1 MPYEKYGRL
10 GANLATKIEV
20 NQAIT
25 FAGVDLDAGSYRLYA
40 FPQES
45 Y

>member
-1 MPYEKYGRL
+1 LSYEKYGRL

-25 FAGVDLDAGSYRLYA
+25 FSGVDVDAGSYRFYA